1 MTPTALTLFPE
12 PHVEAKPL
20 NHDQQAVMDAL
31 TLGPATAYEIQV
43 RLANAGINRAI
54 NCIGKRL
61 SELGPGTEANPG
73 RSVIERTGE
82 RRPGYSPRKL
92 DEWRIK

>member
-1 MTPTALTLFPE
+1 MTPVALTLFPE
-12 PHVEAKPL
+12 PHAEAKPL

-61 SELGPGTEANPG
+61 SELGPGAKYPG
-73 RSVIERTGE
+73 RDLIERTGE

>member
-1 MTPTALTLFPE
+1 MTPVAPTLFPE
-12 PHVEAKPL
+12 PHAEAKPL

-31 TLGPATAYEIQV
+31 TLGPATAYELRT
-43 RLANAGINRAI
+43 RLANAGIYRDV

-61 SELGPGTEANPG
+61 SELGPDTKHPG
-73 RSVIERTGE
+73 LRLIERTGE
-82 RRPGYSPRKL
+82 RRPGASPRKL